1 MPTRF
6 NPYRRAV
13 DLRKLGRC
21 PYCIGLAARLSLL
34 SWGGYIISKS
44 CFHVTPV
51 KLAFLVLALTFSA
64 LLLSHI
70 IAYIVLV
77 LSNRKRE

>member
-6 NPYRRAV
+6 NRYRRVV

-21 PYCIGLAARLSLL
+21 SYCIGLAARLSLL
-34 SWGGYIISKS
+34 SWGGYIISKL
-44 CFHVTPV
+44 CFHVPPV
-51 KLAFLVLALTFSA
+51 KLVFLVLALAFSA

-70 IAYIVLV
+70 VAYIVLL